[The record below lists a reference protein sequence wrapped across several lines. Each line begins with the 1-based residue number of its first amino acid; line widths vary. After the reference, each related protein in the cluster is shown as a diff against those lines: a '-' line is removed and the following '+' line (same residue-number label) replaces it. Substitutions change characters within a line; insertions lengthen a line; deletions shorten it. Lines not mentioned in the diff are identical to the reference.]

1 MTREEFNEKFQ
12 DYTEDYDVLLADGF
26 DDALIGMCSV
36 SYRAIY
42 DYNKMIDILVQGDDM
57 DEVDALEYLHY
68 NVVGAYVGE
77 MTPIYMM

>member
-57 DEVDALEYLHY
+57 DEVEALEYLHY

>member
-68 NVVGAYVGE
+68 NVVGAYVGD